1 MQTTYQGMLPFGNL
15 WLQGWLFSRE
25 GIVLQE
31 KGRAA
36 IPLILFCMY
45 PTIGRKRQSF
55 PGSREPCSTNIQS
68 LFWKPTPMLHVQDLT
83 VHFGSFV
90 ALARISFR
98 LKPGEIFGFLGP
110 NGAGKTTTLNVL
122 TGQVRP
128 TEGTVLLDG
137 LSLWESFEDL
147 KCRFGYVPDFDNH
160 LEELSAYQNLALFCR
175 LYGISKTRAREVLE
189 TVELDGERDQKVKNF
204 SKGMK
209 KKLTIAREILHLP
222 ELIYLDEPTAN
233 LDVHSTAV
241 IRNLLK
247 RLAGRGTT
255 IFCTTHNMEEAEELC
270 DRIAILDQ
278 GKAVGIDTPEGF
290 KMRYAEPLVRVV
302 IEGPEGRQTHW
313 IRLDAAADKA
323 FLAESIRLGQ
333 IISMHTDSASLK
345 DVFLKL
351 TGRAF
356 S

>member
-1 MQTTYQGMLPFGNL
+1 
-15 WLQGWLFSRE
+15 
-25 GIVLQE
+25 
-31 KGRAA
+31 
-36 IPLILFCMY
+36 
-45 PTIGRKRQSF
+45 
-55 PGSREPCSTNIQS
+55 
-68 LFWKPTPMLHVQDLT
+68 MLHVQGLT

-90 ALARISFR
+90 ALEGIS
-98 LKPGEIFGFLGP
+98 LALQPGEIFGFLGP

-122 TGQVRP
+122 TGQIRP

-137 LSLWESFEDL
+137 LSLWESFEEL
-147 KCRFGYVPDFDNH
+147 KCRFGYIPDFDNH
-160 LEELSAYQNLALFCR
+160 LEELTADQNLNLFCR
-175 LYGISKTRAREVLE
+175 LYRIPNSRAREVLE
-189 TVELDGERDQKVKNF
+189 TVELIGERDQKVKNF

-241 IRNLLK
+241 IRSLLK
-247 RLAGRGTT
+247 RLAEGGTT

-278 GKAVGIDTPEGF
+278 GKTVGIDTPEGF
-290 KMRYAEPLVRVV
+290 KTRYAEPRVRVV
-302 IEGPEGRQTHW
+302 MEGTKGRET
-313 IRLDAAADKA
+313 RLFQLDEEADRA
-323 FLAESIRLGQ
+323 FLAESVRLGRVV
-333 IISMHTDSASLK
+333 SMHSESTSLE

-351 TGRAF
+351 TGREF

>member
-1 MQTTYQGMLPFGNL
+1 
-15 WLQGWLFSRE
+15 
-25 GIVLQE
+25 
-31 KGRAA
+31 
-36 IPLILFCMY
+36 
-45 PTIGRKRQSF
+45 
-55 PGSREPCSTNIQS
+55 
-68 LFWKPTPMLHVQDLT
+68 MLHVHGLT

-90 ALARISFR
+90 ALDRICFR
-98 LKPGEIFGFLGP
+98 LYPGEIFGFLGP

-122 TGQVRP
+122 TGQIRP

-137 LSLWESFEDL
+137 LSLWESFEEL
-147 KCRFGYVPDFDNH
+147 KCRFGYIPDFDNH
-160 LEELSAYQNLALFCR
+160 LEELTAYQNLALFCR
-175 LYGISKTRAREVLE
+175 LYRTAERRAREVLE
-189 TVELDGERDQKVKNF
+189 TVELIGERDQKVKNF

-241 IRNLLK
+241 IRSLLN
-247 RLAGRGTT
+247 RLAGSGTT

-278 GKAVGIDTPEGF
+278 GRIVEIDTPEGF
-290 KMRYAEPLVRVV
+290 KTRYAEPQVRVV
-302 IEGPEGRQTHW
+302 IEGPEGRKTRW
-313 IRLDAAADKA
+313 IRLDDEADRA
-323 FLAESIRLGQ
+323 FLAERVRLDR
-333 IISMHTDSASLK
+333 IVSMQSDSTSLK

-351 TGRAF
+351 TGREF